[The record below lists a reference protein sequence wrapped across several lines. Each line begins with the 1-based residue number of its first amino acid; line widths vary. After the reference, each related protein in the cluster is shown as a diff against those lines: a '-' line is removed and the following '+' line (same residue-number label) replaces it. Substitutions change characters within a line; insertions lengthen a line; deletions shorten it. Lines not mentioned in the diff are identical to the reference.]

1 MKKIFFL
8 IRFSFLFSCSSMK
21 QNANED
27 YIEFN
32 HKNYMVIK
40 DDQINIKLIPKIY
53 GNKQFVTVKIIY
65 HGEKLD
71 NKRISI
77 SEFQKIKELVN
88 LIKNED
94 LEMPRIINKG
104 KPNEYF
110 VGILDGGNNSIII
123 QENKNKKEFSTT
135 GFSEEYHKTFY
146 YAVKKIFESL
156 KFELENL

>member
-1 MKKIFFL
+1 M
-8 IRFSFLFSCSSMK
+8 
-21 QNANED
+21 NED

-53 GNKQFVTVKIIY
+53 EKKQFVTVKIIY

-77 SEFQKIKELVN
+77 SEYQQIKELIS

-104 KPNEYF
+104 KPNEY
-110 VGILDGGNNSIII
+110 VAAILDGANNSIVIS
-123 QENKNKKEFSTT
+123 ENKTKKEFGII

-146 YAVKKIFESL
+146 NAVKKIFESI
-156 KFELENL
+156 KFDLENL